1 MSADLI
7 LMADRIHTM
16 SGDRTPTAIATTGGV
31 ITAIGD
37 RDDVRAWRG
46 PRTEVIDLG
55 AATITPGLVDGHFHP
70 VMGIGLTRGVDLSSV
85 RTLAG
90 LKEALRAADVAPGG
104 WLEGWGLD
112 PNAFEGAPIT
122 HAPLV
127 DAVGPEVPVF
137 LLLFDAHSALVSP
150 KALTMAGIDGPRP
163 FASGASVVCDAGRV
177 PTGHL
182 LELEALD
189 LVRALLPDDA
199 PAERR
204 ARLSDLM
211 RRMAACGLTAA
222 NAMDFEDDSLDLF
235 RALEDDGDLPIRW
248 RFAPFVM
255 PGAGRDGLD
264 AVVAQQSL
272 SGRRWRVEGA
282 KFMIDGTI
290 DGGTAWLDEP
300 DTHGESTA
308 CFWPDPRDYASAAG
322 FLAARGV
329 PLVTHAI
336 GDAGIRFVLDTY
348 ESLSSPASALP
359 HGASRVPHGAS
370 RVPHGASRVPHRV
383 EHLETMPSEL
393 IGRFAALDVTASMQP
408 THCTGYTRAD
418 HTDNWS
424 TRLGK
429 RRADRA
435 FRARDLRDRGAR
447 LALGSDWPIA
457 PFDPRAILAA
467 ARLRRPAGEPG
478 TAPVLPEQA
487 LTARMA
493 LEGYTTEAAAAAGL
507 SGESGRLLPGHRADL
522 TVFGLDP
529 LTAAPDE
536 FAGSPVLLTVVD
548 GRIAHRSG

>member
-1 MSADLI
+1 MSAADLI
-7 LMADRIHTM
+7 LMADRIHTL
-16 SGDRTPTAIATTGGV
+16 SGDRAPTAIATAGGV
-31 ITAIGD
+31 ITALGD
-37 RDDVRAWRG
+37 RADARDWRG
-46 PRTEVIDLG
+46 PHTEVIDLG
-55 AATITPGLVDGHFHP
+55 RATITPGLVDGHFHP

-85 RTLAG
+85 RTLEG
-90 LKEALRAADVAPGG
+90 LRSALRAADVAPGG

-122 HAPLV
+122 HAPLIE
-127 DAVGPEVPVF
+127 AVGPDVPVF

-150 KALTMAGIDGPRP
+150 RALAMAGVGGPRA
-163 FASGASVVCDAGRV
+163 FTSGASVACDADGV

-182 LELEALD
+182 LEMEALD
-189 LVRALLPDDA
+189 LVRTLLPDDA

-204 ARLSDLM
+204 ARLAGLL

-222 NAMDFEDDSLDLF
+222 NGMDFEGDSPELF
-235 RALEDDGDLPIRW
+235 RSLEDDGELPVRW

-255 PGAGRDGLD
+255 PGTGRDGLD
-264 AVVAQQSL
+264 AVIAQQRL
-272 SGRRWRVEGA
+272 GGRRWRVEGA
-282 KFMIDGTI
+282 KFMIDGTV

-308 CFWPDPRDYASAAG
+308 CLWPDPRDYAAAATV
-322 FLAARGV
+322 LAGHGI

-336 GDAGIRFVLDTY
+336 GDAGIRYVLDTY
-348 ESLSSPASALP
+348 AALARTP
-359 HGASRVPHGAS
+359 GRP
-370 RVPHGASRVPHRV
+370 SRVPHRI

-393 IGRFAALDVTASMQP
+393 IGRFAALDVTAGMQP

-418 HTDNWS
+418 HSDNWS

-435 FRARDLRDRGAR
+435 FRARDLRDHGAR

-457 PFDPRAILAA
+457 AFDPRAIMAA
-467 ARLRRPAGEPG
+467 ARLRRPAGEPHIE
-478 TAPVLPEQA
+478 PVLPEQA

-493 LEGYTTEAAAAAGL
+493 LEGYTSEAAASAGL
-507 SGESGRLLPGHRADL
+507 AGRSGRLRPGHHADL
-522 TVFGLDP
+522 TVFDLDP

-536 FAGSPVLLTVVD
+536 FAESPIPLTVVD
-548 GRIAHRSG
+548 GSITHRTR

>member
-1 MSADLI
+1 MSAADLI

-16 SGDRTPTAIATTGGV
+16 SGDSAPTAIAMAGGV
-31 ITAIGD
+31 ITALGD
-37 RDDVRAWRG
+37 RTDARDWRA
-46 PRTEVIDLG
+46 PHTEVVDLG
-55 AATITPGLVDGHFHP
+55 GATITPGLVDGHFHP

-85 RTLAG
+85 RTVAG
-90 LKEALRAADVAPGG
+90 LKAALRTADVAPGG

-112 PNAFEGAPIT
+112 PNAFEGGPIT

-127 DAVGPEVPVF
+127 EAVGPDVPVF

-150 KALTMAGIDGPRP
+150 KALAMAGVDGPRG
-163 FASGASVVCDAGRV
+163 FASGASVVCDADRV

-182 LELEALD
+182 LELEALG

-204 ARLSDLM
+204 ARLSDLL

-222 NAMDFEDDSLDLF
+222 NAMDFEADSLDLF
-235 RALEDDGDLPIRW
+235 RALEDDGELPVRW
-248 RFAPFVM
+248 RCAPFVM
-255 PGAGRDGLD
+255 PGTGRDGLD
-264 AVVAQQSL
+264 AVLAQQRL
-272 SGRRWRVEGA
+272 SGRRWQVQGA

-308 CFWPDPRDYASAAG
+308 CFWPDPRDYTAAASV
-322 FLAARGV
+322 LAAHGV

-336 GDAGIRFVLDTY
+336 GDAGIRYVLDTY
-348 ESLSSPASALP
+348 AEVAST
-359 HGASRVPHGAS
+359 G
-370 RVPHGASRVPHRV
+370 VPHRI

-393 IGRFAALDVTASMQP
+393 IGRFAELNVTASMQP
-408 THCTGYTRAD
+408 THCTSYTRAD
-418 HTDNWS
+418 HSDNWS
-424 TRLGK
+424 SRLGK

-435 FRARDLRDRGAR
+435 FRARDLRERGAR

-467 ARLRRPAGEPG
+467 ARLRRPAGDPDVE
-478 TAPVLPEQA
+478 PVLPEQA

-493 LEGYTTEAAAAAGL
+493 LEGYTTAAAAAAGL
-507 SGESGRLLPGHRADL
+507 AQSSGRLRPGYRADL
-522 TVFGLDP
+522 TAFTLDP
-529 LTAAPDE
+529 LTTNPDE
-536 FAGSPVLLTVVD
+536 LAASPIPMTVVAGS
-548 GRIAHRSG
+548 IAHRTL

>member
-1 MSADLI
+1 VSADLI

-16 SGDRTPTAIATTGGV
+16 SGDPSGDDGATAIAAAGGV
-31 ITAIGD
+31 ITALGD
-37 RDDVRAWRG
+37 RADARDWRG
-46 PRTEVIDLG
+46 AHTEVIDLG
-55 AATITPGLVDGHFHP
+55 DATITPGLVDGHFHP
-70 VMGIGLTRGVDLSSV
+70 VTGIGLTRGVDLSSV
-85 RTLAG
+85 RTVAG
-90 LKEALRAADVAPGG
+90 LKEALRTADVAPGG

-112 PNAFEGAPIT
+112 PNAFEGAPVT
-122 HAPLV
+122 HAPLIE
-127 DAVGPEVPVF
+127 AVGPDVRVF
-137 LLLFDAHSALVSP
+137 LLFFDAHSALVSP
-150 KALTMAGIDGPRP
+150 KALAMAGIDGPRA
-163 FASGASVVCDAGRV
+163 FASGASVVCDAGRT

-182 LELEALD
+182 LEMEALD
-189 LVRALLPDDA
+189 LVRALLPADA

-204 ARLSDLM
+204 ARLADLM

-222 NAMDFEDDSLDLF
+222 DAMDFEADSLELI
-235 RALEDDGDLPIRW
+235 RALEDDGELPVRW

-255 PGAGRDGLD
+255 PGTGRDGLD
-264 AVVAQQSL
+264 AVIAQQRL
-272 SGRRWRVEGA
+272 SGRRWRVQGA

-308 CFWPDPRDYASAAG
+308 CFWPDPHDYATAAA
-322 FLAARGV
+322 FLAGHGV

-348 ESLSSPASALP
+348 ERLGPAS
-359 HGASRVPHGAS
+359 G
-370 RVPHGASRVPHRV
+370 VPHRV

-393 IGRFAALDVTASMQP
+393 IGRFAALDVTAGMQP

-424 TRLGK
+424 RRLGK

-447 LALGSDWPIA
+447 LTLGSDWPIA

-478 TAPVLPEQA
+478 VEPVLPEQA

-507 SGESGRLLPGHRADL
+507 AGSAGRLLPGHRADL

-529 LTAAPDE
+529 LTTGPDE
-536 FAGSPVLLTVVD
+536 FAESPVLLTVVG
-548 GRIAHRSG
+548 GRVAHRAP

>member
-1 MSADLI
+1 VSAAELI
-7 LMADRIHTM
+7 LMADRIHTL
-16 SGDRTPTAIATTGGV
+16 SGDRAPTAIATAGGV
-31 ITAIGD
+31 ITALGD
-37 RDDVRAWRG
+37 RADARDWRG
-46 PRTEVIDLG
+46 PHTEVIDLG

-85 RTLAG
+85 RTVEG
-90 LKEALRAADVAPGG
+90 LRSALRAADVAPGG

-127 DAVGPEVPVF
+127 EAVGPDVPVF
-137 LLLFDAHSALVSP
+137 LLLFDAHSALASP
-150 KALTMAGIDGPRP
+150 KALAMAGVDGPRA
-163 FASGASVVCDAGRV
+163 FASGASVVCDAEGE

-182 LELEALD
+182 LELEALG
-189 LVRALLPDDA
+189 LVRTLLPDDA

-204 ARLSDLM
+204 ARLTGLL

-222 NAMDFEDDSLDLF
+222 NAMDFEEDSLALF
-235 RALEDDGDLPIRW
+235 RALEDDGDLPVRW

-264 AVVAQQSL
+264 AVVAQQRL
-272 SGRRWRVEGA
+272 SGRRWRVQGA

-308 CFWPDPRDYASAAG
+308 CFWPDPRDYTEAAA
-322 FLAARGV
+322 FLAGHGV

-336 GDAGIRFVLDTY
+336 GDAGIRYVLDTY
-348 ESLSSPASALP
+348 AELPAS
-359 HGASRVPHGAS
+359 G
-370 RVPHGASRVPHRV
+370 VPHRV

-408 THCTGYTRAD
+408 THCTSYTRAD
-418 HTDNWS
+418 HSDNWS
-424 TRLGK
+424 SRLGK

-435 FRARDLRDRGAR
+435 FRARDLRDQGAR

-478 TAPVLPEQA
+478 VEPVLPEQA

-493 LEGYTTEAAAAAGL
+493 LEGYTSEAAAAAGL
-507 SGESGRLLPGHRADL
+507 AGESGRLLPGHRADL

-529 LTAAPDE
+529 LTAGPDE
-536 FAGSPVLLTVVD
+536 FAESPVLLTVVD
-548 GRIAHRSG
+548 GRVAHREQ

>member
-1 MSADLI
+1 VSAADLI
-7 LMADRIHTM
+7 LMADRIHTL
-16 SGDRTPTAIATTGGV
+16 SGDRAPTAVATAGGV
-31 ITAIGD
+31 ITALGD
-37 RDDVRAWRG
+37 RADARDWRG
-46 PRTEVIDLG
+46 PHTEVLDLG
-55 AATITPGLVDGHFHP
+55 DATITPGLVDGHFHP

-85 RTLAG
+85 RTVEG
-90 LKEALRAADVAPGG
+90 LKAALRSADVAPGG

-112 PNAFEGAPIT
+112 PNAFAGAPIT

-127 DAVGPEVPVF
+127 EAVGPDVPVF
-137 LLLFDAHSALVSP
+137 LLLFDAHAALVSP
-150 KALTMAGIDGPRP
+150 RALAMAGVAGPRT
-163 FASGASVVCDAGRV
+163 FMSGASVVCDAGGT

-182 LELEALD
+182 LEPEALD
-189 LVRALLPDDA
+189 LVRTLLPDDA

-204 ARLSDLM
+204 ARLTDLL

-222 NAMDFEDDSLDLF
+222 NAMDFEADSLDLF
-235 RALEDDGDLPIRW
+235 RALEDEGELPVRW

-255 PGAGRDGLD
+255 PGTGRDGLD
-264 AVVAQQSL
+264 AVLAQQRL
-272 SGRRWRVEGA
+272 AGRRWRVEGA

-308 CFWPDPRDYASAAG
+308 CFWPDPRDYRSAAA
-322 FLAARGV
+322 FLAGHGV

-336 GDAGIRFVLDTY
+336 GDAGIRYVLDTY
-348 ESLSSPASALP
+348 AEVPATA
-359 HGASRVPHGAS
+359 
-370 RVPHGASRVPHRV
+370 VPHRV

-393 IGRFAALDVTASMQP
+393 IGRFAALNVTAGMQP
-408 THCTGYTRAD
+408 THCTGYIRAD
-418 HTDNWS
+418 HSDNWS

-435 FRARDLRDRGAR
+435 FRARDLRDQGAR

-478 TAPVLPEQA
+478 VEAVLPEQA

-493 LEGYTTEAAAAAGL
+493 LEGYTSEAAAAAGQA
-507 SGESGRLLPGHRADL
+507 GRSGRLVPGHRADL

-529 LTAAPDE
+529 LTADPDE
-536 FAGSPVLLTVVD
+536 FAESPIALTVVD
-548 GRIAHRSG
+548 GRIAHRA